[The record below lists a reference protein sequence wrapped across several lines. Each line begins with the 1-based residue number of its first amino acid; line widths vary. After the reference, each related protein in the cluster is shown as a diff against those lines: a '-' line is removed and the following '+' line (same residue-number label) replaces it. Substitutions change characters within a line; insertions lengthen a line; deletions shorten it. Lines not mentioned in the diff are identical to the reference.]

1 MNSRDYQTLH
11 LDTQLKCNVLVKEHQ
26 LYCCSTF
33 HSLGRVFN
41 NGNNPYHKVSMK
53 RSLTCS
59 WAVLLTS
66 VDKRYIWVSLSFWCQ
81 LMHKMLLPD
90 SGTSTRKQNNT
101 GEANTVIIVSN
112 IALNVWSYKYRKK
125 QRHVNTKKT
134 RQLDIVWSGLN

>member
-1 MNSRDYQTLH
+1 MINCQIMKEPFN
-11 LDTQLKCNVLVKEHQ
+11 TQVLWPVRSTRPSSFTSIRTSPPRFEHCREEHQ

-81 LMHKMLLPD
+81 LMHK
-90 SGTSTRKQNNT
+90 
-101 GEANTVIIVSN
+101 IIVCLSVMFDSLYCSFTYLSFLTN
-112 IALNVWSYKYRKK
+112 I
-125 QRHVNTKKT
+125 
-134 RQLDIVWSGLN
+134 